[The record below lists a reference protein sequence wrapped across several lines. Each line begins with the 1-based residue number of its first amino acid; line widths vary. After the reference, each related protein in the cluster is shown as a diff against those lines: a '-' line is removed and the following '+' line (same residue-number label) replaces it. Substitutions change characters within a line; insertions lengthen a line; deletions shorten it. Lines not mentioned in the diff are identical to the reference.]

1 MSQKRDCFSIWDIA
15 KVVDVACRLRTM
27 AHLAAGEGVAVSAI
41 DFTPAMIANLKRR
54 AEEAGSTVA
63 DVLSV
68 T

>member
-1 MSQKRDCFSIWDIA
+1 
-15 KVVDVACRLRTM
+15 M